1 MADFEGV
8 NLDYLREERCGFP
21 ELIYGESKTVDDIRF
36 IVKDFKEKDHVILAT
51 RVSAEKAEP
60 LCEEF
65 DFLTYDSL
73 SKVLYEKTREL
84 PSVGKILIV
93 CAGTSDL
100 PVAKEAF
107 LTLETL
113 AYEVAL
119 ISDVGV
125 AGIHRLL
132 ERQEELN
139 SADCIIVI
147 AGMEGALPSVLGGL
161 VSCPVIACPTSVGY
175 GASFQGLSALL
186 GMLNSCASGLTVVN
200 IDNGF
205 GAACAAIR
213 IVNQLRLAAN
223 REKFKVEK

>member
-1 MADFEGV
+1 MDEFKRAELDFT
-8 NLDYLREERCGFP
+8 REDRCGFP
-21 ELIYGESKTVDDIRF
+21 EVIYGESKSVESLRVI
-36 IVKDFKEKDHVILAT
+36 IKDFLDKDHVVLAT
-51 RVSAEKAEP
+51 RVSSGKATELLKDFTCLSYDAEARVLFKK
-60 LCEEF
+60 
-65 DFLTYDSL
+65 SNVQ
-73 SKVLYEKTREL
+73 SKGYGRVL
-84 PSVGKILIV
+84 VV

-100 PVAKEAF
+100 AVAKEAL

-113 AYEVAL
+113 GYSSEL
-119 ISDVGV
+119 ICDVGV
-125 AGIHRLL
+125 AGVHRLI
-132 ERQEELN
+132 ERQNDLD
-139 SADCIIVI
+139 SADCIITI

-213 IVNQLRLAAN
+213 LVNKLRVVRAEASLD
-223 REKFKVEK
+223 